1 MKLTFLTFVR
11 AGLFLALVTLVAQ
24 CKQKEVHKST
34 TLKEYIGGEI
44 TGKYQIPPDCPE
56 WVHTAVFYQ
65 IYPQTFYDSNGDGIG
80 DLKGITKKLDYVKS
94 LGVDAI
100 WINPFFDSPFFDAGY
115 DIRDY
120 YKIAPRY
127 GNNEDAK
134 NLFAEAHKKGLKI
147 LFDFVTSYTSIENQ
161 WFKESSKGK
170 PNKYSNWYVWTDNV
184 WIQEEG
190 TFCNKFIQGYGER
203 NGMFMRNFFWSQ
215 PAVNFGFGEPDSTKK
230 WQLPCN
236 HPDVLAVREEMKK
249 VCRFWLDMGADGFR
263 ADMAGDL
270 VKGNDPNRDNV
281 KFWQEVREILKTDYP
296 NAFMI
301 SEWSK
306 PTLSLDGAF
315 HADFFHWT
323 DGYRDIAQA
332 ESWRILDGFSDGFSY
347 FDKEGKGNIT
357 KFLDKYM
364 TQYLATKAK
373 GYISVPFGNHDIAR
387 INVNRT
393 TDELEMITALGITL
407 PGVPFIYYGNEIGMK
422 QLYNLPQIEG
432 SYNPRA
438 GARSPMQW
446 TSGKNL
452 GFSTA
457 AAEKLWLPVDSA
469 QDAPTVESN
478 EADVNSLLNRVK
490 KLISLKHSEPALTAY
505 AEFTP
510 LYAKT
515 KTYPFVFA
523 RANGKDVLIVVMNP
537 IAKETNAT
545 FELKAEGS
553 SFILLAGK
561 ELNISKTGTT
571 VNVKIQGQTYA
582 IYKLKK

>member
-1 MKLTFLTFVR
+1 MNTTFKFTLRIFLTFITV
-11 AGLFLALVTLVAQ
+11 LNVSFLKAQ
-24 CKQKEVHKST
+24 KDI
-34 TLKEYIGGEI
+34 KEYSGGEI
-44 TGKYQIPPDCPE
+44 TGRYQIPPNSPD
-56 WVHTAVFYQ
+56 WVHNAVFYQ
-65 IYPQTFYDSNGDGIG
+65 IYPQSFYDSNGDGIG
-80 DLKGITKKLDYVKS
+80 DLKGITQKLDYVKS
-94 LGVDAI
+94 LGIDAI
-100 WINPFFDSPFFDAGY
+100 WINPFFDSPFLDAGY

-127 GNNEDAK
+127 GTNEDAK
-134 NLFAEAHKKGLKI
+134 QLFAEAHKKGLKI
-147 LFDFVTSYTSIENQ
+147 LFDFVTSYTSIENP

-170 PNKYSNWYVWTDNV
+170 PNKYSNWYIWTDNTWV
-184 WIQEEG
+184 SEENDYCG
-190 TFCNKFIQGYGER
+190 KFIQGYSER

-215 PAVNFGFGEPDSTKK
+215 PAVNFGFGKPDPLKK

-236 HPDVLAVREEMKK
+236 HPDVMAVREELKN

-263 ADMAGDL
+263 ADMANAL
-270 VKGNDPNRDNV
+270 VKGEDPNRDNV
-281 KFWQEVREILKTDYP
+281 KFWQEIREMLNTSYP

-306 PTLSLDGAF
+306 PVDALDGAF
-315 HADFFHWT
+315 HADFMHWF
-323 DGYRDIAQA
+323 DNYRDLAQA

-357 KFLDKYM
+357 KFLANYM
-364 TQYLATKAK
+364 AQYVPTKGK

-387 INVNRT
+387 INVNRN
-393 TDELEMITALGITL
+393 TDDLEMITALSIAL

-422 QLYNLPQIEG
+422 QLYGLPQVEG

-457 AAEKLWLPVDSA
+457 SADKLWLPVDSA
-469 QDAPTVESN
+469 TNAPTVESN
-478 EADVNSLLNRVK
+478 EKDKFSLLNRVK
-490 KLISLKHSEPALTAY
+490 KLIALKHTEPALAAY

-515 KTYPFVFA
+515 NTYPFVFS
-523 RANGKDVLIVVMNP
+523 RANGKDVLLVIMNP
-537 IAKETNAT
+537 IAKTSTAT
-545 FELKAEGS
+545 FDINIKTSGFTLV
-553 SFILLAGK
+553 AGK
-561 ELNISKTGTT
+561 KLKIEKLGSKIK
-571 VNVKIQGQTYA
+571 VEVQGQSYA